1 MFAFLRCR
9 VARIAA
15 TSLILTAAPAIA
27 GSRERDH
34 DAARAAVE
42 LGELRPLTEILS
54 SIRGKLPGDIAGVE
68 IEHKGGRWI
77 YEFRLV
83 NDKGQLFKAYVDGRS
98 GEIERIRER

>member
-1 MFAFLRCR
+1 MFAFLRCHLAKIMTAG
-9 VARIAA
+9 VILSA
-15 TSLILTAAPAIA
+15 TPVIVD
-27 GSRERDH
+27 SRERDH
-34 DAARAAVE
+34 DVARAAVE

-54 SIRGKLPGDIAGVE
+54 GIRGKLPGDIAGVE